1 MEYALG
7 AVVVLVALAFVGWP
21 LLRPPKAVTPAPE
34 PVLSAAE
41 QRAAIYRELVELD
54 LDRRLGKVDESDHRA
69 QADALLARAAA
80 LLADEDASIESIDD
94 ELEREIAAQRQ
105 AMHPAPT
112 TAETDNRR

>member
-21 LLRPPKAVTPAPE
+21 LLRPPQAVIPTAE

-54 LDRRLGKVDESDHRA
+54 LDQRLGKVDDADHRV
-69 QADALLARAAA
+69 QTDALLARAAA
-80 LLADEDASIESIDD
+80 LLAAEDASIESIDD
-94 ELEREIAAQRQ
+94 ELEREIAAQRR
-105 AMHPAPT
+105 AMRPAPT
-112 TAETDNRR
+112 TAETDN